1 MRTIICSLALM
12 LLGISSV
19 QGQFMTNRLKAIVK
33 ETNIVINDSL
43 LKGALDD
50 DSTWTFRNHHLHI
63 KTNQWGEVSHIG
75 YSLFGRALRTSQPSP
90 VYDFLERYFLEYDLI
105 PSKTEKSLQLLLDG
119 IICEGNPLDMI
130 SAKDSNETVQINF
143 QKTHKYIVDWQRGGV
158 RCRLAFHAN
167 VELFLGATVIEL
179 ERIMLRYLK
188 KKVSEEGVEPDI
200 TLVFDRYGY
209 VKDTL
214 KCRRQQIIDIV
225 EGDCEEYALR
235 PKTKDEEVLFAI
247 NHELGFM
254 HLVSF
259 KSKSARL
266 YAFISMYNTPD
277 SFIEDLLG
285 TETKETNIEY
295 K

>member
-1 MRTIICSLALM
+1 M
-12 LLGISSV
+12 LVLLV
-19 QGQFMTNRLKAIVK
+19 VMPAKGQFMTNRLEALAK
-33 ETNIVINDSL
+33 ETKVVISDSL
-43 LKGALDD
+43 LKEALDD
-50 DSTWTFRNHHLHI
+50 NSTWMFRNRHLHI

-75 YSLFGRALRTSQPSP
+75 YSLFGQELRSKQPSP
-90 VYDFLERYFLEYDLI
+90 IYDFLERYILEYDLI
-105 PSKTEKSLQLLLDG
+105 PSKAEKKLRLSLDG
-119 IICEGNPLDMI
+119 VICEGNPLAMI
-130 SAKDSNETVQINF
+130 KTTDSNETVQITF
-143 QKTHKYIVDWQRGGV
+143 QKTHKYMVDWQRGDA

-167 VELFLGATVIEL
+167 SELLLGATVIEL

-188 KKVSEEGVEPDI
+188 KKVIEEGGEPDM

-214 KCRRQQIIDIV
+214 QCRRQQIIDVV
-225 EGDCEEYALR
+225 EGDCGEYALR
-235 PKTKDEEVLFAI
+235 PKTKNEEVLFAI

-259 KSKSARL
+259 KPNSARL
-266 YAFISMYNTPD
+266 YAFINMYKAPD
-277 SFIEDLLG
+277 SFIEELLG